1 MIFLEDDLWYILTAL
16 ENNTRRELLKML
28 ANYDSYA
35 LELSKMMDVSH
46 QAINKQLEL
55 LERWGLV
62 SSNGMVKS
70 NIGAPRKIYKS
81 QGFSTIIIDYSKNF
95 MEIKKMDISHE
106 NDTKLPENVNDLLLN
121 LQNINN
127 DIEDLENKRNELIEY
142 KDKIIEKLKMFTD
155 NLNSFDKKI
164 VDIFIDTMSVEDVS
178 KMTGI
183 SADIIREI
191 ISKFITS

>member
-62 SSNGMVKS
+62 SSNGMVIS